1 MFFVYLFLLPKE
13 QIVTE
18 FNYFSIGQEIS
29 ILKSSFG
36 LLGPSGENKCL
47 IIVEVITVLHINIS
61 ITIFHNLKYQLKW
74 VLLLSH
80 IQSLG
85 DRYSS
90 VY

>member
-36 LLGPSGENKCL
+36 LLGPSGGKQMSHYCWGNHS
-47 IIVEVITVLHINIS
+47 VTY
-61 ITIFHNLKYQLKW
+61 KYQYHNF
-74 VLLLSH
+74 S
-80 IQSLG
+80 
-85 DRYSS
+85 
-90 VY
+90 